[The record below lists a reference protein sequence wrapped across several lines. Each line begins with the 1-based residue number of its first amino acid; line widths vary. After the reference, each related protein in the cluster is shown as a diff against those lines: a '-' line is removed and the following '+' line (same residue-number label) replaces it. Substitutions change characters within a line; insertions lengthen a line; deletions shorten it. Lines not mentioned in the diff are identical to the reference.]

1 MAGGYLKRCECS
13 NLHSGFTL
21 IELLVVIAIIALML
35 AVLMPALRMARVVG
49 KRMAC
54 QGNLKQL
61 AYAWSMYL
69 EHNDGYFYQGVNA
82 NLNYGGWKGIVD
94 WAPRPLNRWVG
105 LAETLE
111 DEGPAKVFCCP
122 TDTGGVPGLMPREK
136 AFSYRGTSYQTNIFL
151 IGQDQYGPFSIRTQ
165 DLDMG
170 IGDQRLKNLQISQVT
185 ASPSHLVL
193 IGDQAWMYHWLPMP
207 PPIKLMWE
215 QLWKPYGEWHGKPDR
230 YNLAFL
236 DCHTAFVKIRKAYYV
251 TDEYSIVPFKD
262 LYGLASQVQGEGP

>member
-1 MAGGYLKRCECS
+1 MDGGYLKKRECS

-35 AVLMPALRMARVVG
+35 AVLMPVLRMARVVG
-49 KRMAC
+49 RRTAC

-61 AYAWSMYL
+61 AYAWNMYL

-82 NLNYGGWKGIVD
+82 NHDYGGWKGIIS

-122 TDTGGVPGLMPREK
+122 ADTGGAFLDMPREV
-136 AFSYRGTSYQTNIFL
+136 AYHYWGTSYQTNIFL
-151 IGQDQYGPFSIRTQ
+151 IGQDMYGPFSIRTQ
-165 DLDMG
+165 DLDVG
-170 IGDQRLKNLQISQVT
+170 ISDRLKHLNISQVT
-185 ASPSHLVL
+185 ASPAHLVL

-207 PPIKLMWE
+207 PPVKLMWE

-236 DCHTAFVKIRKAYYV
+236 DCHISFVKIRKVYYV
-251 TDEYSIVPFKD
+251 TDDYSIVPFKD
-262 LYGLASQVQGEGP
+262 LYQLAYQVQGEGP